1 MSRINLLPWREEQ
14 RRERQ
19 RQFLLTLGMA
29 FVAAVVVVLVW
40 NTFEANRISVQNSRN
55 QTLQAE
61 IREMDTRIEEIARL
75 ELIRNNLLERK
86 QVIESLQG
94 ERSATVMML
103 DELVMTTPVGVT
115 LKGLRQQG
123 TVVTLTG
130 TTQSNARVSAYL
142 ASLEDSELFVN
153 PKLQIIQSGPD
164 RENSVEPYDFSIT
177 VAIPRKDIVTDEFG
191 EEITDDA

>member
-14 RRERQ
+14 RKERQ

-29 FVAAVVVVLVW
+29 FVAAVVIVLVW

-103 DELVMTTPVGVT
+103 DELVLTTPVGVT
-115 LKGLRQQG
+115 LKALRQQG

-142 ASLEDSELFVN
+142 ASLETSELFVN

-177 VAIPRKDIVTDEFG
+177 VTIPRKDIVTDEFG
-191 EEITDDA
+191 EEITDA

>member
-103 DELVMTTPVGVT
+103 DELVLTTPIGVT
-115 LKGLRQQG
+115 LKALRQQG

-177 VAIPRKDIVTDEFG
+177 VTIPRKDIVTDEFG
-191 EEITDDA
+191 EEITDA